1 MAVTPSVT
9 NRYISPVTLPMVA
22 KQKMQSVSFRNVEEF
37 LDYLPDEEREITVLL
52 RKIVFSCHP
61 EITEKLSYNVPYYR
75 LHKQLC
81 FIWPAAILWGK
92 KKNYEGVRFGFT
104 SGHLLTDEIGY
115 LDKGSRKFVCYKD
128 FRRLKEIDAE
138 LLRSYIFEAMAIDE
152 ISSKKIK

>member
-1 MAVTPSVT
+1 MA
-9 NRYISPVTLPMVA
+9 A

-37 LDYLPDEEREITVLL
+37 LDYLPDEERAITELL

-92 KKNYEGVRFGFT
+92 KKSYEGVRFGFT
-104 SGHLLTDEIGY
+104 SGHLLSNESGY
-115 LDKGSRKFVCYKD
+115 LDQGNRKFVCYKD
-128 FRRLKEIDAE
+128 FSSLKEINTE
-138 LLRSYIFEAMAIDE
+138 LLRAYIFGAIGIDE
-152 ISSKKIK
+152 HSFKKLK